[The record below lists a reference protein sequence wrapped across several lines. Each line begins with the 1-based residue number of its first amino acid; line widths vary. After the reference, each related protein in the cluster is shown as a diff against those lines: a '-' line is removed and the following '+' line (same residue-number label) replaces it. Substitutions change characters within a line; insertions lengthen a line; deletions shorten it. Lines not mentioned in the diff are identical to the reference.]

1 MGSLNTVLAML
12 IRLNSSVKWM
22 ILDCDSQK
30 LTRAILLLLHII
42 LTFVRKADIDMYLIY
57 TRES

>member
-42 LTFVRKADIDMYLIY
+42 LDFCQKGRH
-57 TRES
+57 